1 MELKTAV
8 ILVGHGSPD
17 GPAND
22 LLLQVARL
30 VQQRGCCS
38 AVSAAYLIQ
47 GRPTVSEAIDDW
59 QAGGVRR
66 LVLCPFFLFPG
77 RHVRRDL
84 PALAAAARNRYPELE
99 VLVAEPLG
107 LHPKLVD
114 IVCERLAA
122 VMAQGA

>member
-1 MELKTAV
+1 MDMKTAV

-17 GPAND
+17 GQAND

-30 VQQRGCCS
+30 VQQSGCCS
-38 AVSAAYLIQ
+38 AVSAAFLIQ

-59 QAGGVRR
+59 QANGIRC

-84 PALAAAARNRYPELE
+84 PALAAAARNRYPGLE

-107 LHPKLVD
+107 PHPKLVD

-122 VMAQGA
+122 VMA

>member
-1 MELKTAV
+1 MEMKTAV

-17 GPAND
+17 GQAND

-30 VQQRGCCS
+30 VQQSGCCS
-38 AVSAAYLIQ
+38 AVSAAFLIQ
-47 GRPTVSEAIDDW
+47 GRPTVSEAVDDW
-59 QAGGVRR
+59 QASGVHR

-84 PALAAAARNRYPELE
+84 PALAAAARNRYPGLE

>member
-17 GPAND
+17 GQANNV
-22 LLLQVARL
+22 LLQVARM
-30 VQQRGCCS
+30 VQQSGCCS
-38 AVSAAYLIQ
+38 AVSAAFLIQ
-47 GRPTVSEAIDDW
+47 GRPTVSEAVDEW